1 MGLQRVGHD
10 WVTKHTSKLKVV
22 VPTVKLK
29 NIVNTVSSKNSLETQ
44 KNRVIFKGVE
54 GIEDCS

>member
-10 WVTKHTSKLKVV
+10 WVTKHTSKLKV
-22 VPTVKLK
+22 PTVKLK
-29 NIVNTVSSKNSLETQ
+29 NIVNTLSSKNKVWKHS